1 MKSSINRIL
10 REIEESKDLEP
21 DIKNDIRE
29 FINSTISIE
38 NNINTA
44 KALVFK
50 TQFTSAF
57 EMPIN
62 TPSFF
67 TKILGYDE
75 SEKPDFTY
83 QDFFDSLHPDDIPEF
98 RKMMDYFIQNKG
110 DTYSGVFRLM
120 HKSGEY
126 IWIYGKAI
134 LDSKD
139 EETQKPI
146 ISGILIEFYDRNN
159 TPHQLEALNK
169 EFIKHKIR
177 QNKPC

>member
-1 MKSSINRIL
+1 MKNSINKIL
-10 REIEESKDLEP
+10 KDLEESKDLESE
-21 DIKNDIRE
+21 IKNDIIE
-29 FINSTISIE
+29 FINSTKSIE

-50 TQFTSAF
+50 TQFISAF

-67 TKILGYDE
+67 TRILGYEE

-83 QDFFDSLHPDDIPEF
+83 QDFFNSLHPDDIPEF

-110 DTYSGVFRLM
+110 DTYSGVFRLK
-120 HKSGEY
+120 HKSGDY
-126 IWIYGKAI
+126 IWIYGKAF

-139 EETQKPI
+139 EKTEKPV
-146 ISGILIEFYDRNN
+146 ISGILIEFYDKNN

-169 EFIKHKIR
+169 EFMKNKNK
-177 QNKPC
+177 QNKE